1 MEENKKINILGT
13 EYEYDLTTE
22 RQDVFLYGINGYC
35 DAYEKR
41 IAVENERDQNNP
53 TAVKKYDEFIKK
65 VKRHE
70 IIHAYFH
77 ESGLKKKLMR
87 CKKKEGSKRNG
98 YTVINNCLPL
108 GY

>member
-41 IAVENERDQNNP
+41 
-53 TAVKKYDEFIKK
+53 
-65 VKRHE
+65 KRAK
-70 IIHAYFH
+70 ILCRKRGVGRLD
-77 ESGLKKKLMR
+77 GLTI
-87 CKKKEGSKRNG
+87 SKTFSNF
-98 YTVINNCLPL
+98 
-108 GY
+108 